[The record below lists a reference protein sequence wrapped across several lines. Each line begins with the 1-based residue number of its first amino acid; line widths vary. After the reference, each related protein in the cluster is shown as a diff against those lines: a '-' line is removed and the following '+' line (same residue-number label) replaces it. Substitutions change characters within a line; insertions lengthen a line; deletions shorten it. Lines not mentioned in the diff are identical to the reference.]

1 MVTKKTYIV
10 NEDDKKM
17 EKFIDL
23 KYLLLK
29 KFSYIEDL
37 SVQKAQEVGCAGKN
51 LTMMT
56 RILTIIVNDE
66 HSISSI
72 AKLIGISRQATHK
85 NITELVDNGYAYLQ
99 DDEYNKKVKIVKITQ
114 DGIDILALRREV
126 LSKLQKDIEDN
137 IGKENYEK
145 LIDILQKDW

>member
-1 MVTKKTYIV
+1 MIQ
-10 NEDDKKM
+10 NE
-17 EKFIDL
+17 EFIDL

-37 SVQKAQEVGCAGKN
+37 SVQKAQKVGCAGKN

-56 RILTIIVNDE
+56 RILTIIVNAE

-85 NITELVDNGYAYLQ
+85 NICELVDNGFAYLQ
-99 DDEYNKKVKIVKITQ
+99 DDETNKKVKIVKITNE
-114 DGIDILALRREV
+114 GKDILNLRRDV
-126 LSKLQKDIEDN
+126 LGEIQKDIEKN
-137 IGKENYEK
+137 IGKKNYEK
-145 LIDILQKDW
+145 LIEILQKQW